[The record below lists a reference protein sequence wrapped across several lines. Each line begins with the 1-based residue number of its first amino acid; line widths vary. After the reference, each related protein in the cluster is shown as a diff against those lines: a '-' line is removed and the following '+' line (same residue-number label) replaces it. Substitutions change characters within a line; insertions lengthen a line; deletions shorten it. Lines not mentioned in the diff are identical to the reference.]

1 MAPLYGS
8 AQQGPRSTRASTSAR
23 KQLPSWMT
31 FIHLPEHGLVS
42 SHSKT
47 GGASLQSVS
56 TTHNNNTDDTKFPSK
71 RQSSRSMGSIQSS
84 SIGTNNNLN
93 TYTAPQVSSN
103 NKTKKDIAV
112 DSLYPPTIQEIYG
125 HIRYLSEEGMQLVM
139 EEIDECVKYTLKYSS
154 NKKHAKGIEKK
165 LSSNNSKP
173 MRVFSIKDDD
183 LIPLATEIY
192 NYFDLFQPDEEG
204 GDEIDNTINTTSALS
219 LKADKRI
226 QLKETTGGNDIQ
238 RQDILYDMLPNKYDP
253 TLLPLVSIK
262 CHPNVLDRLETTKV
276 LLSDLSKKEHNGS
289 SQNSQIG
296 DDEDRSPCVCI
307 VKSTSEL
314 VQQGHIMT
322 EVLSQCISNDPNGE
336 AFAMEL
342 QRQRKRQKSQNH
354 GGVNRGTLI
363 RSIWSWTQSLV
374 DWAGFTEAFDSIVV
388 ILEVRKK

>member
-1 MAPLYGS
+1 M
-8 AQQGPRSTRASTSAR
+8 
-23 KQLPSWMT
+23 
-31 FIHLPEHGLVS
+31 
-42 SHSKT
+42 
-47 GGASLQSVS
+47 
-56 TTHNNNTDDTKFPSK
+56 
-71 RQSSRSMGSIQSS
+71 
-84 SIGTNNNLN
+84 
-93 TYTAPQVSSN
+93 
-103 NKTKKDIAV
+103 
-112 DSLYPPTIQEIYG
+112 
-125 HIRYLSEEGMQLVM
+125 
-139 EEIDECVKYTLKYSS
+139 
-154 NKKHAKGIEKK
+154 
-165 LSSNNSKP
+165 
-173 MRVFSIKDDD
+173 
-183 LIPLATEIY
+183 
-192 NYFDLFQPDEEG
+192 
-204 GDEIDNTINTTSALS
+204 
-219 LKADKRI
+219 KADKCI

-296 DDEDRSPCVCI
+296 DDEDKSPCVCI
-307 VKSTSEL
+307 IKSTSEL

>member
-1 MAPLYGS
+1 
-8 AQQGPRSTRASTSAR
+8 
-23 KQLPSWMT
+23 MT

-47 GGASLQSVS
+47 GASVRSVS
-56 TTHNNNTDDTKFPSK
+56 TTHSNNSDDTKLPSK
-71 RQSSRSMGSIQSS
+71 RSSRSMSSIQSS
-84 SIGTNNNLN
+84 SIGSNNNNLH

-103 NKTKKDIAV
+103 NKTKKDIAI

-125 HIRYLSEEGMQLVM
+125 HMRYLSEEGVRLVM
-139 EEIDECVKYTLKYSS
+139 EEIDECVKYTLKYSCK
-154 NKKHAKGIEKK
+154 KKHAKGIEKK
-165 LSSNNSKP
+165 LSSNNSMP

-204 GDEIDNTINTTSALS
+204 GGDEIDNTINTTPALS
-219 LKADKRI
+219 LKADKCI

-262 CHPNVLDRLETTKV
+262 CYPNVLDRLETTKV
-276 LLSDLSKKEHNGS
+276 LLSELSKKKHNGN

-296 DDEDRSPCVCI
+296 DDEDQSPCVCI

-388 ILEVRKK
+388 ILEVRNKECVVSHVL